1 METKH
6 YVMPDGVAFKTIED
20 LMEYYDIDLSS
31 LEFKEDNVAVV
42 VEAAKHVVD
51 MWGVTEEDLMDGDLT
66 DEERLMIKVAFGSEM
81 NLDERN
87 NWDTYISM
95 MDGRLSITEDRY
107 VSTTKRAVNA
117 GWVIVVIG
125 IIFSILL
132 FICGVIKYNEETF
145 VCKYP
150 VPETSLDLRQGQ
162 RVTGAMLNTENK
174 YIYGANYCPM
184 FYFTGEE
191 YLMWGITRLT
201 GIPEESAKD
210 SVLSKELF
218 DKYFKYNEK
227 WELII
232 DSEFISDDRTCYD
245 KQATFENTKFYIV
258 YPVRLS
264 TTDELYGFVIYPE
277 D

>member
-1 METKH
+1 MKTI
-6 YVMPDGVAFKTIED
+6 YAMPDGNIFRTQIE
-20 LMEYYDIDLSS
+20 LIAYYDIGLVESPDLEPVSFVTMAA
-31 LEFKEDNVAVV
+31 LEVV
-42 VEAAKHVVD
+42 KK
-51 MWGVTEEDLMDGDLT
+51 WGCTAEDLVDGDFT
-66 DEERLMIKVAFGSEM
+66 DDERLMIKVAYGLS
-81 NLDERN
+81 LDAQERDV
-87 NWDTYISM
+87 WEDMIAKM
-95 MDGRLSITEDRY
+95 EGRLDLDVDDNI
-107 VSTTKRAVNA
+107 VSTTRRAVNA

-125 IIFSILL
+125 IIFAILL
-132 FICGVIKYNEETF
+132 FICGVLKYNEETNF

-162 RVTGAMLNTENK
+162 RVTGAMLNSESE
-174 YIYGANYCPM
+174 YIYGADHCSIL
-184 FYFTGEE
+184 YFTGEE
-191 YLMWGITRLT
+191 YLMWGIFRLT

-227 WELII
+227 WELTIGA
-232 DSEFISDDRTCYD
+232 EFISDDLTCYD
-245 KQATFENTKFYIV
+245 KQVEFESTKFYIV